1 MNKSN
6 KVQPSKKN
14 NLLCFINPL
23 KNNAM
28 NKSNQAQPS
37 KKNNVMNKLIMG
49 LSCLGVLSTVSCDN
63 DRKEQKIAPPLEKVT
78 FSAKAISSL
87 VSNEDGDSEF
97 KIEEGDEVTLY
108 IVAGDEESTTAA
120 TYYTDQDKIV
130 GTKFYRDD
138 GVKFKFVKDKDDKS
152 GDIFTLEGGFY
163 LEAGDGDGKEYTITK
178 FDITKD
184 GTTYDLKQYQSF
196 NMTIGSPTNVNVEIR
211 PKIEQSVTGE
221 PSSPP
226 ALEKLGFSITTS
238 TVENNTFKAKFTK
251 ADGTLFNS
259 TKDKEAV
266 IHLTVKNGDKEV
278 YEIKNL
284 FSESNTIDKNCE
296 IFTITLSMEISSYK
310 DFDVVAEVTSSE
322 GTQSFTPSG
331 SVEEGY
337 VFTQENKSESSEES
351 EEKTTS
357 TTSSTKTGTS
367 SNPGTL
373 AFIGGDFEQDMNL
386 NNKYGLKKYASY
398 EPGTG
403 INGSK
408 ALYIKTDGTKD
419 NDYVFT
425 TLASGNLPATYSTLT
440 FKLKGTA
447 ANKSI
452 SINLY
457 KADDKSDDKF
467 YEFNLGDVTG
477 DKAIKYSGQ
486 NAYDGSI
493 NTSDWVTI
501 TLDLSGISD
510 LNNDSSKAFLA
521 LKIGKKSAF
530 DIYVDDFYIQ

>member
-6 KVQPSKKN
+6 QAQPSKKN

-163 LEAGDGDGKEYTITK
+163 LETGDGDGKEYTITK

-196 NMTIGSPTNVNVEIR
+196 KMVMDSPTNVNVEIR

-226 ALEKLGFSITTS
+226 KVESLKFSIHKS
-238 TVENNTFKAKFTK
+238 KSIAKNNTFKATFKKT
-251 ADGTLFNS
+251 DGTLFNS

-266 IHLTVKNGDKEV
+266 IHLTVKNGDEV
-278 YEIKNL
+278 YEIPNL
-284 FSESNTIDKNCE
+284 FEEAGDKEGTKAYE
-296 IFTITLSMEISSYK
+296 IFTITLSMEISK

-337 VFTQENKSESSEES
+337 VFTQENKAESSEES

-373 AFIGGDFEQDMNL
+373 AFIGGDFEQEMKL
-386 NNKYGLKKYASY
+386 SKGLEYASY
-398 EPGTG
+398 EEGTG
-403 INGSK
+403 INGST
-408 ALYIKTDGTKD
+408 ALHIKTDGD
-419 NDYVFT
+419 QGNDYVFT

-457 KADDKSDDKF
+457 KADGKYYKC
-467 YEFNLGDVTG
+467 NLGDVTV
-477 DKAIKYSGQ
+477 DKKINPSGS
-486 NAYDGSI
+486 NRYTGSI

-501 TLDLSGISD
+501 TLDLSTISD
-510 LNNDSSKAFLA
+510 LNTDSSKAFLGF
-521 LKIGKKSAF
+521 KIGEKCPF
-530 DIYVDDFYIQ
+530 DIYLDDFYIQ